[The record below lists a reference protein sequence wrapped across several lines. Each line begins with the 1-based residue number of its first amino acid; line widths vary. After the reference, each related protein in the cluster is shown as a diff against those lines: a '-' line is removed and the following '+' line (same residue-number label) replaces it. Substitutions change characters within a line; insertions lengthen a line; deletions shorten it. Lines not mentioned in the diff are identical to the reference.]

1 LDGAGRNI
9 GARCDQA
16 LRKAPAQDGPRSL
29 QALDRAFAVLDLFG
43 ADRPEWGTSEVARAA
58 GLPVPT
64 AHRILTAL
72 TGRRYLARDE
82 QTRRFRLGPAA
93 LDLGDR
99 ARAMVDLRQ
108 VALPV
113 LRRLA
118 RETDETAL
126 LTVPS
131 GERDRSVCLE
141 RVESSQPL
149 RLSVEPGRRLPL
161 HAGASQKALL
171 AFLAED
177 EIERVVTGPLE
188 RVCRATITDAVV
200 LRANLAEAR
209 VRGWAL
215 SFEETNVGVWG
226 VAVPLLDDDG
236 LAVAALGLAGPSARF
251 SHEEIGDHVERL
263 GDGAVEMAAPLAL
276 DVPKLAWP

>member
-1 LDGAGRNI
+1 VQDGA
-9 GARCDQA
+9 
-16 LRKAPAQDGPRSL
+16 PPL

-43 ADRPEWGTSEVARAA
+43 SDQPEWGTSEVARAA

-82 QTRRFRLGPAA
+82 RTRRFRLGPAA
-93 LDLGDR
+93 LDLGER

-108 VALPV
+108 AALPV
-113 LRRLA
+113 LRRLS

-161 HAGASQKALL
+161 YAGASQKALL
-171 AFLAED
+171 AFLGEE

-188 RVCRATITDAVV
+188 RICHATITDAEA

-209 VRGWAL
+209 ERGWAL

-226 VAVPLLDDDG
+226 VAVPLLDEHR
-236 LAVAALGLAGPSARF
+236 LAVAALGLAGPSARL
-251 SHEEIGDHVERL
+251 SPEEVGDHVERL
-263 GDGAVEMAAPLAL
+263 GDAAAEMAAPLAL
-276 DVPKLAWP
+276 DVPELTWP

>member
-1 LDGAGRNI
+1 M
-9 GARCDQA
+9 
-16 LRKAPAQDGPRSL
+16 QDGGPPL
-29 QALDRAFAVLDLFG
+29 QGLDRAFAVLDLFG
-43 ADRPEWGTSEVARAA
+43 AERPEWGTSEIARAA

-64 AHRILTAL
+64 AHRICAAL

-93 LDLGDR
+93 LDLGER
-99 ARAMVDLRQ
+99 ARAVLDLRRA
-108 VALPV
+108 ALPV

-126 LTVPS
+126 LTIPN

-171 AFLAED
+171 AFLGEE
-177 EIERVVTGPLE
+177 EIERVLAAPLE
-188 RVCRATITDAVV
+188 RVCRATLTDAEA
-200 LRANLAEAR
+200 LRANLAEVR
-209 VRGWAL
+209 ERGWAI

-226 VAVPLLDDDG
+226 VAVPLLDEHG
-236 LAVAALGLAGPSARF
+236 EAVTALGLAGPSARLAV
-251 SHEEIGDHVERL
+251 EEVVDHVERL
-263 GDGAVEMAAPLAL
+263 RDAAVEMAMRLGL
-276 DVPKLAWP
+276 DVPEPVWR

>member
-1 LDGAGRNI
+1 LT
-9 GARCDQA
+9 
-16 LRKAPAQDGPRSL
+16 KAPVQDGVPSL
-29 QALDRAFAVLDLFG
+29 QALDRAFAVLELFG

-64 AHRILTAL
+64 AHRILAAL

-82 QTRRFRLGPAA
+82 RTRRFRLGPAA

-99 ARAMVDLRQ
+99 ARAMLDLRQ

-118 RETDETAL
+118 RATDETAL
-126 LTVPS
+126 LTVPN

-171 AFLAED
+171 AFLAAD
-177 EIERVVTGPLE
+177 EIERLVARPLE
-188 RVCRATITDAVV
+188 RLCRATITDADE
-200 LRANLAEAR
+200 LRTNLHEIR
-209 VRGWAL
+209 ERGWAL
-215 SFEETNVGVWG
+215 SFEETNIGVWG
-226 VAVPLLDDDG
+226 VAVPLLDEHG
-236 LAVAALGLAGPSARF
+236 VAVAALGLAGPSARL
-251 SHEEIGDHVERL
+251 SPQEVAEHLEQLRRGAAEVAVPL
-263 GDGAVEMAAPLAL
+263 GLAVPELT
-276 DVPKLAWP
+276 WP

>member
-118 RETDETAL
+118 RETDET
-126 LTVPS
+126 
-131 GERDRSVCLE
+131 
-141 RVESSQPL
+141 
-149 RLSVEPGRRLPL
+149 
-161 HAGASQKALL
+161 
-171 AFLAED
+171 D

-226 VAVPLLDDDG
+226 VAVPLLDEHR
-236 LAVAALGLAGPSARF
+236 LAVAALGLAGPSARL
-251 SHEEIGDHVERL
+251 SPEEVGDHVERL
-263 GDGAVEMAAPLAL
+263 GDAAAEMAAPLAL
-276 DVPKLAWP
+276 DVPELTWP

>member
-1 LDGAGRNI
+1 VQDGAT
-9 GARCDQA
+9 
-16 LRKAPAQDGPRSL
+16 SL
-29 QALDRAFAVLDLFG
+29 QGLDRAFAVLDLFG

-72 TGRRYLARDE
+72 VRRRYLSRDE
-82 QTRRFRLGPAA
+82 RTRRFRLGPAA
-93 LDLGDR
+93 LDLGER
-99 ARAMVDLRQ
+99 ARAMFDLRQ

-113 LRRLA
+113 LRRLS

-131 GERDRSVCLE
+131 AERDGSVCLE

-171 AFLAED
+171 AFLGDE
-177 EIERVVTGPLE
+177 EIERVLRGPLE
-188 RVCRATITDAVV
+188 RLNRATITKPTA
-200 LRANLAEAR
+200 LRANLREIR
-209 VRGWAL
+209 ERGWAF
-215 SFEETNVGVWG
+215 SVEETNVGVWG
-226 VAVPLLDDDG
+226 VAVPLLAEHR
-236 LAVAALGLAGPSARF
+236 LAAAALGLAGPSVRL
-251 SHEEIGDHVERL
+251 SPEEVGAHLAQLRK
-263 GDGAVEMAAPLAL
+263 GAVEMAAPLAL
-276 DVPKLAWP
+276 AVPKLTWP

>member
-1 LDGAGRNI
+1 
-9 GARCDQA
+9 
-16 LRKAPAQDGPRSL
+16 
-29 QALDRAFAVLDLFG
+29 
-43 ADRPEWGTSEVARAA
+43 
-58 GLPVPT
+58 
-64 AHRILTAL
+64 
-72 TGRRYLARDE
+72 
-82 QTRRFRLGPAA
+82 
-93 LDLGDR
+93 
-99 ARAMVDLRQ
+99 
-108 VALPV
+108 
-113 LRRLA
+113 
-118 RETDETAL
+118 
-126 LTVPS
+126 
-131 GERDRSVCLE
+131 
-141 RVESSQPL
+141 
-149 RLSVEPGRRLPL
+149 
-161 HAGASQKALL
+161 
-171 AFLAED
+171 
-177 EIERVVTGPLE
+177 VTGPLE